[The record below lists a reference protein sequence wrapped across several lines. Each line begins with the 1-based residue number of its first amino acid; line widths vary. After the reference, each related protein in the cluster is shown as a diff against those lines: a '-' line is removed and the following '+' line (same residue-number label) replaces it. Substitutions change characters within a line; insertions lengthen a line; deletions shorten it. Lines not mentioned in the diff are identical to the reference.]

1 MISAQLPRLRPFLQG
16 KLPPAWSQRVLPVL
30 QNLRVNLG
38 GWFRAQCK
46 LMGLTFLLLTIG
58 FLILRVEFPLLLG
71 ALIALVDALPML
83 GTGPFSSPG
92 ACWCCWSTTFS
103 AAARQRRQT
112 AR

>member
-1 MISAQLPRLRPFLQG
+1 M
-16 KLPPAWSQRVLPVL
+16 L

-83 GTGPFSSPG
+83 GTGTILVPWG
-92 ACWCCWSTTFS
+92 LLVLL
-103 AAARQRRQT
+103 QGQT
-112 AR
+112 AWVWG